1 MASAT
6 SRVVQ
11 QVRKHIPSIRFPNRM
26 KRKTEAGPSDRT
38 PEISS
43 TLSAISRRTIPTG
56 SAARPSTISSSSSAS
71 NSDGVHSYQSLP
83 ARYRRRPVTQDEI
96 EYIERGGPE

>member
-6 SRVVQ
+6 GRVLQ
-11 QVRKHIPSIRFPNRM
+11 QVRKHIPSIRFPARI
-26 KRKTEAGPSDRT
+26 KQQTESGPSERT

-43 TLSAISRRTIPTG
+43 TLSAISRRLSPTG
-56 SAARPSTISSSSSAS
+56 SAARTTSVSSSRTAS
-71 NSDGVHSYQSLP
+71 YSDDAQSYDSLP
-83 ARYRRRPVTQDEI
+83 ARYRRRPLTQDEI